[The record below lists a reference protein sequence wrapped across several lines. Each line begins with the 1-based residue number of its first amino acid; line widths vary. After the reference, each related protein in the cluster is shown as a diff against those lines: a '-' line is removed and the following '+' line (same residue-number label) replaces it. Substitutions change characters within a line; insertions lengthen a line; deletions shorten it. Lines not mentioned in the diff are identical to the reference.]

1 MVCVTTNRTMS
12 ESESEPDPE
21 EIREQLVEA
30 FQGAAYPVTN
40 PMEFMP
46 ALPDGPATTVESG
59 EFSVSIGELEAA
71 TDDTDRFPYYG
82 PEAVADDLVDVL
94 WEDGE
99 LPR

>member
-1 MVCVTTNRTMS
+1 MS
-12 ESESEPDPE
+12 ESTPEPEPDPQ
-21 EIREQLVEA
+21 EIRDQLVEA
-30 FQGAAYPVTN
+30 FEGAAYPVTN

-59 EFSVSIGELEAA
+59 AFSISIGELEAA

-82 PEAVADDLVDVL
+82 PEAVADDFLEVL

-99 LPR
+99 PPG